1 MKWQTLFQTKK
12 TRSSNENDS
21 DSLGLFKLLESR
33 TFDYLSLFHGK
44 KKEKKVKFA
53 VSSMD
58 WEKRKPVEQ
67 PVNEVNTGGNAFPAL
82 KRLLSVTPSSP
93 FFSFHSPPCTPTF
106 FVNVR
111 PLAIYLDII
120 TIDETSAI
128 FWSIDVFRWFS
139 AVREPSLALK
149 TWADMGWMIWGMER
163 RRRKAKERGFE
174 IEESRGRRWEWI
186 EGEIKS

>member
-93 FFSFHSPPCTPTF
+93 FFSFHSPPYP
-106 FVNVR
+106 
-111 PLAIYLDII
+111 
-120 TIDETSAI
+120 
-128 FWSIDVFRWFS
+128 DVFRERSPVGHLPGHNYNWRN
-139 AVREPSLALK
+139 VGYLLINRRLSLIFCCSRTESGIKNVGWYGLD
-149 TWADMGWMIWGMER
+149 DMGDGT
-163 RRRKAKERGFE
+163 KE
-174 IEESRGRRWEWI
+174 EESERKGIRNRG
-186 EGEIKS
+186 K